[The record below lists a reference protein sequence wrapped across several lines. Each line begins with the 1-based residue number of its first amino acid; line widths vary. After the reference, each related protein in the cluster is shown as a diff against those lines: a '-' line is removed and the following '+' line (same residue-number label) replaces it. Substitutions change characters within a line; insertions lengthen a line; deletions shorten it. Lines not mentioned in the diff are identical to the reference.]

1 MSHELN
7 ILLVES
13 ITMNTRKKLVSIIL
27 LMASI
32 TTVIISTTGL
42 VTPAEN
48 GYVHA
53 WPSGGNVDD
62 KGQIE
67 NLDAGVSYY
76 DYIDHSIE
84 NPYEDGWD

>member
-1 MSHELN
+1 
-7 ILLVES
+7 
-13 ITMNTRKKLVSIIL
+13 MNTKKKLVSIVL

-32 TTVIISTTGL
+32 TTVIMSTTAL

-53 WPSGGNVDD
+53 WLSGGNIDD

-67 NLDAGVSYY
+67 NLDAGVGYF

>member
-1 MSHELN
+1 
-7 ILLVES
+7 
-13 ITMNTRKKLVSIIL
+13 MNTRKKLVSIVL

-42 VTPAEN
+42 ETPAEN

-53 WPSGGNVDD
+53 WPSDGNIDD

-67 NLDAGVSYY
+67 NVDAGVGYS
-76 DYIDHSIE
+76 DNIEHSIE

>member
-1 MSHELN
+1 MN
-7 ILLVES
+7 I
-13 ITMNTRKKLVSIIL
+13 KKKPVSIL

-42 VTPAEN
+42 VALAEN

-53 WPSGGNVDD
+53 LLSGSNIDD

-67 NLDAGVSYY
+67 NLDADVGYS
-76 DYIDHSIE
+76 DYLYQSIE

>member
-1 MSHELN
+1 
-7 ILLVES
+7 
-13 ITMNTRKKLVSIIL
+13 MNTRTKLVSIVL
-27 LMASI
+27 LMASV

-53 WPSGGNVDD
+53 WLSGGNIDD

-67 NLDAGVSYY
+67 NLDASVSYY
-76 DYIDHSIE
+76 DNIDQSIE

>member
-1 MSHELN
+1 
-7 ILLVES
+7 
-13 ITMNTRKKLVSIIL
+13 MNTRKKLVSIVL

-32 TTVIISTTGL
+32 TTVIITTTGL

-53 WPSGGNVDD
+53 WPSGGNIYD

-67 NLDAGVSYY
+67 NVDAGVGYS
-76 DYIDHSIE
+76 DSIKHSIE

>member
-1 MSHELN
+1 
-7 ILLVES
+7 
-13 ITMNTRKKLVSIIL
+13 MNSGRKLVSIVL

-48 GYVHA
+48 GYIHA
-53 WPSGGNVDD
+53 WLSGGNIDD

-67 NLDAGVSYY
+67 NVDAGVGYTHN
-76 DYIDHSIE
+76 IEHIIE